1 MLDHLTLKTPAGIIE
16 TDLKTGKNDNVT
28 IEALTMTRE
37 KCMSRE
43 LVDSFF
49 RLLRHNS
56 DDVIKQKLNNIDN
69 LSSKAKEARCG
80 DFVQREL
87 FPSWDLRHEAINF
100 CEREAQ
106 LMKKEI
112 DGRFGSSHTVERPVL
127 DARMDPYAA
136 ADSLSQKES
145 YYHDWRELTRWI
157 QNQREIEEILQ
168 KNGASVLNRACD
180 PDVAYIDAFKK
191 FQLSLGKK

>member
-1 MLDHLTLKTPAGIIE
+1 MLDHLTLKTPAGVVE
-16 TDLKTGKNDNVT
+16 TNLKTGRSDNAT

-37 KCMSRE
+37 KCLSRE

-69 LSSKAKEARCG
+69 LSAKAKVTRCG

-100 CEREAQ
+100 CEREARAI
-106 LMKKEI
+106 KKEL
-112 DGRFGSSHTVERPVL
+112 DSRFGSSHAVERPVL

-136 ADSLSQKES
+136 ADSSSQKEAH
-145 YYHDWRELTRWI
+145 YRDWKELTRWI

-180 PDVAYIDAFKK
+180 PDEAYIDAFKK
-191 FQLSLGKK
+191 FQVSLGKK